1 MSGIDE
7 LLATHGVA
15 KMSSDSEMFDL
26 AGAKGLGFKNA
37 TAVVTLKKD
46 ICDPDSGRTVMGKG
60 ERVFVKIGERESDCM
75 FALAC
80 AGLRR
85 AVGMVAPPVACRSLQ
100 VCEDWAGLCADPAWA
115 TGVNKRLG
123 RLRRAC
129 GDGANLPVMVSG
141 EFDGGAN
148 LVACKT
154 EFSGARDA
162 GLEFLKVLLFRKYV
176 GSADTN
182 ARNIM
187 FRVGSSG
194 RAELLSV
201 DETEASREQLVR
213 YAKKG
218 LVTAQAISGD
228 LLSGARAALMEEYAA
243 VAAFLRH
250 LAAEGPRHVP
260 TAPRLEQV
268 RSQAPFDAASLA
280 IIESGDAKALADL
293 AKKMRLG

>member
-1 MSGIDE
+1 
-7 LLATHGVA
+7 
-15 KMSSDSEMFDL
+15 MSSDSEMFDL
-26 AGAKGLGFKNA
+26 TGAVGLGFKNA

-46 ICDPDSGRTVMGKG
+46 ICDPDSGRTVMGSG
-60 ERVFVKIGERESDCM
+60 ESVFVKIGERESDCR

-85 AVGMVAPPVACRSLQ
+85 AVGVVAPPVACLPLQ
-100 VCEDWAGLCADPAWA
+100 VREDWSGLCVDPAWA
-115 TGVNKRLG
+115 TGVRKRLG

-154 EFSGARDA
+154 EFGQARDA

-228 LLSGARAALMEEYAA
+228 LLSAARTALMEEHAA
-243 VAAFLRH
+243 VAAFLRQ
-250 LAAEGPRHVP
+250 LAAEAPRHVP
-260 TAPRLEQV
+260 TASRLEQV

-280 IIESGDAKALADL
+280 IVDSGGAEALAEL
-293 AKKMRLG
+293 AKEMRLG